1 MTDYLSN
8 IRRFRNGSRSRT
20 LHRLVL
26 CVAGGQVGETV
37 ELFFVPPS
45 KRPTS
50 PGMSVAGRRLWP
62 SRQRLRTFF
71 FFPSK
76 ITCRHPGNPL
86 LPPIGARPLGAWV
99 KTSLKTKI
107 KWITRRKGERGTKWS
122 GTRLLS
128 NGPMVSSCVC
138 WWLLLLL
145 L

>member
-71 FFPSK
+71 FFSFKNNMPPPRKSS
-76 ITCRHPGNPL
+76 PP
-86 LPPIGARPLGAWV
+86 PPIGARPLGAWV

-138 WWLLLLL
+138 WWLLLL
-145 L
+145 

>member
-26 CVAGGQVGETV
+26 CVAGGRWVK
-37 ELFFVPPS
+37 LWNSFLYPP
-45 KRPTS
+45 R
-50 PGMSVAGRRLWP
+50 SVQQAP
-62 SRQRLRTFF
+62 VCPLRDVDYDRHASAYEHFF